1 MATGLKDVLGRVPM
15 AADLYDAMRG
25 SRPRTRYNLEQLAAH
40 LPTAVDQTRPF
51 TAAAQSG
58 RKVLLFATLHYWI
71 EQAVMV
77 GLALRGRG
85 HEVTIAYLPY
95 ASLETDINSFD
106 LRRQDLYTRR
116 VLQPLNGLLRV
127 VSLLD
132 VKPADRIPDA
142 LAGVVDTSA
151 AFDTMYRLQVEDFD
165 PKEPLYLLRQR
176 RNRFG
181 LLSALRLLEE
191 EKPQTVLVPNGLVS
205 ELAVV
210 YQAARH
216 FGLQAVTYEFNDQR
230 EQIWLAQNDIIM
242 HQDTDA
248 LWQAR
253 GARPLEEHQRQAIA
267 EFEDAR
273 SHARKYGK
281 GTRFW
286 QDVAPVGGEALRQS
300 LGLDERPVVLL
311 ATNVLGDSLTL
322 GRHVFASS
330 MAEWIEKTV
339 QYFARHPEVQLV
351 VRVHPGE
358 RLMKGPSIM
367 HVIERALPE
376 RPEHIHVVGPLEKIN
391 TYDLMEIAGLGLA
404 YTTTVGLE
412 MAMRCVPVVVSGN
425 THYRGRGFT
434 FDPNSWDEY
443 FSTLDRILLRVPAH
457 RLSSEQVE
465 VAWNYAYR
473 FFFEFPLDF
482 PWRLMHFWKDIGAWP
497 LGRVLSDEGERR
509 FGHTF
514 SCLAGEP
521 LSW

>member
-1 MATGLKDVLGRVPM
+1 MPTGLKDVLGRVPM
-15 AADLYDAMRG
+15 AAELYDAMRG
-25 SRPRTRYNLEQLAAH
+25 GRPRTRYNLEQLAAH
-40 LPTAVDQTRPF
+40 LPSAVEQARPF
-51 TAAAQSG
+51 AARAAHG

-71 EQAVMV
+71 EQAVMI
-77 GLALRGRG
+77 GLALRGQG
-85 HEVTIAYLPY
+85 HDVTVAYLPY
-95 ASLETDINSFD
+95 ASLETRINSFD

-127 VSLLD
+127 VSLLE
-132 VKPADRIPDA
+132 VKPAERIPEG
-142 LAGVVDTSA
+142 LAQAVDSSA
-151 AFDTMYRLQVEDFD
+151 AFDTMYRLQVEDFAQQ
-165 PKEPLYLLRQR
+165 EPLFELRKE
-176 RNRFG
+176 RNRFA

-191 EKPQTVLVPNGLVS
+191 QKPDTVLVPNGLVS
-205 ELAVV
+205 ELAVC
-210 YQAARH
+210 YQVARH
-216 FGLQAVTYEFNDQR
+216 LGLQTVTYEFNDQR
-230 EQIWLAQNDIIM
+230 EQIWLAQNEIIM
-242 HQDTDA
+242 HQNTDA

-253 GARPLEEHQRQAIA
+253 GARPLEDQQRQAIA

-286 QDVAPVGGEALRQS
+286 QDVAPVGGDALRES
-300 LGLDERPVVLL
+300 LGLDGRPVVLL

-322 GRHVFASS
+322 GRHVFAAS
-330 MAEWIEKTV
+330 MAEWIERTV

-367 HVIERALPE
+367 HVIERALPD

-434 FDPNSWDEY
+434 FDPGSWEQY
-443 FSTLDRILLRVPAH
+443 FAMLDRLLVNVPAH
-457 RLSSEQVE
+457 RLSSQQVE
-465 VAWNYAYR
+465 IAWNYAYR

-482 PWRLMHFWKDIGAWP
+482 PWRLMHLWKDIEAWP
-497 LGRVLSDEGERR
+497 LSRVLSEEGERR
-509 FGHTF
+509 FGYTLG
-514 SCLAGEP
+514 CLAGEP
-521 LSW
+521 LCW